1 MFRNYRLIIWRSS
14 GIKLKIFFNIHVGV
28 KLLFNFMR
36 CFFILKHLVLIQE
49 KKIMEPDQH

>member
-28 KLLFNFMR
+28 KLLFNFMSW
-36 CFFILKHLVLIQE
+36 FFIIKHLVLIQE